1 MNRDGEKNKSG
12 MSNLFNELSE
22 GREFNEVDVVYF
34 LVDKIKSQVDATSV
48 SLLLDRVLLRQK
60 NGRFSKNDLYEWLM
74 GW

>member
-1 MNRDGEKNKSG
+1 

>member
-1 MNRDGEKNKSG
+1 VNRDGEKNKSG